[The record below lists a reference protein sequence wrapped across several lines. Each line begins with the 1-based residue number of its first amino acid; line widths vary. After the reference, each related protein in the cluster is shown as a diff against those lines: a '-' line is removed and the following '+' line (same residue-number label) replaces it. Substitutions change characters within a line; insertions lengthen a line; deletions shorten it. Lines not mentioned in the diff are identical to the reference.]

1 MKKTRLQD
9 FMKKYPNALI
19 RNGHPDVCCYQ
30 LGYCECFECAMH
42 NGCTDCWN
50 ELLKDDKKWKK
61 EWMKQ
66 WMSKNF

>member
-42 NGCTDCWN
+42 NGCIDCWN
-50 ELLKDDKKWKK
+50 ELLKDD
-61 EWMKQ
+61 E
-66 WMSKNF
+66 

>member
-30 LGYCECFECAMH
+30 LGYCEYFECAMH

-66 WMSKNF
+66 WMPKNF